1 MFGASNLRKNAFFN
15 SNFNKSA
22 AITQTYKLSYHADQ
36 NLATKRM
43 KLETYS
49 VLLDKNIIKDN
60 GALVNQLKNAFF
72 FNSNKKFDLKE
83 IFTFIK
89 KIDEFLQSTKTNL
102 DFELKN
108 SDHFFKC
115 SLILVDNYLFFN
127 LLDLSF
133 LNKFYQID
141 YDKIFS
147 QITTTIWL
155 TDEKGV
161 IKGINQQWDRNAEHF
176 EELEKQRGTFRKA
189 LYSNEL
195 IGKNF
200 SDFLVGKKSKLFYS
214 FIKLLLKFFPKLSY
228 EFWANDPCESECK
241 EKELLHMVYTKQRL
255 NISGKRFHVH
265 LAINYTPFTDE
276 LCNYYLQL
284 QIKQFF
290 SLNKFL
296 KIPFKELINKS
307 FESNH
312 IFFLSRFRHESFLI
326 RYLQLREIFLRNYRI
341 KESIAFNDNSLPAL
355 TLNLLKLNHSNILI
369 TSNNLFL
376 LQEYF
381 NTSNMNFATRNFE
394 NKDNQNHF
402 SNLVNI
408 FDIYIKNKLSITNV
422 SLSEIEITFIVLTR
436 INSKLSEL
444 LEINFTKF
452 PLLMPMQVSPSS
464 ITNNQLLM
472 PLITYSD
479 EVNKITGQLFQMN
492 KLLIMLKNISYPY
505 LKNAISYNLANGGSI
520 MSFNMFANGINE
532 EIVYHIINKFF
543 MLNVILSVREFSTSK
558 MLIVSQKYS
567 RSNLEMEIAN
577 NIAKYDLR
585 NSFYELIEEI
595 KSSNYFAMQ
604 YLFDKAVFNDFLN
617 SPNFIKSNY
626 NYLNYYY
633 DQKIGLNLFDHQKD
647 CYTSNHNYDL
657 YNLVAMSNP
666 KDEKIGTLFIQTSLN
681 NHNHRIMTISA
692 YKKIY
697 ADRIILKGDSNTDK
711 TINKI
716 AINQVMDTK
725 ESTISSAHYKIFDL
739 NTKKN
744 GFLDNGYIFKLLVL
758 LRTIKKKESNY
769 FKNRNFLKFLF
780 SIIFMFTDF
789 FTFIKAKCQ

>member
-141 YDKIFS
+141 TEKIFS

-189 LYSNEL
+189 IYSNEL

-214 FIKLLLKFFPKLSY
+214 FIKLLLKFFPKLSH
-228 EFWANDPCESECK
+228 EFWANDPCELECK

-276 LCNYYLQL
+276 LCNYYQL
-284 QIKQFF
+284 QRKQFS
-290 SLNKFL
+290 SLNKSL
-296 KIPFKELINKS
+296 KIPFKELISKS
-307 FESNH
+307 FETNH
-312 IFFLSRFRHESFLI
+312 IFFLSRFRDESFII

-341 KESIAFNDNSLPAL
+341 KESIA
-355 TLNLLKLNHSNILI
+355 
-369 TSNNLFL
+369 
-376 LQEYF
+376 
-381 NTSNMNFATRNFE
+381 
-394 NKDNQNHF
+394 
-402 SNLVNI
+402 
-408 FDIYIKNKLSITNV
+408 
-422 SLSEIEITFIVLTR
+422 
-436 INSKLSEL
+436 
-444 LEINFTKF
+444 
-452 PLLMPMQVSPSS
+452 
-464 ITNNQLLM
+464 
-472 PLITYSD
+472 
-479 EVNKITGQLFQMN
+479 
-492 KLLIMLKNISYPY
+492 
-505 LKNAISYNLANGGSI
+505 
-520 MSFNMFANGINE
+520 
-532 EIVYHIINKFF
+532 
-543 MLNVILSVREFSTSK
+543 
-558 MLIVSQKYS
+558 
-567 RSNLEMEIAN
+567 
-577 NIAKYDLR
+577 
-585 NSFYELIEEI
+585 
-595 KSSNYFAMQ
+595 
-604 YLFDKAVFNDFLN
+604 
-617 SPNFIKSNY
+617 
-626 NYLNYYY
+626 
-633 DQKIGLNLFDHQKD
+633 
-647 CYTSNHNYDL
+647 
-657 YNLVAMSNP
+657 
-666 KDEKIGTLFIQTSLN
+666 
-681 NHNHRIMTISA
+681 
-692 YKKIY
+692 
-697 ADRIILKGDSNTDK
+697 
-711 TINKI
+711 
-716 AINQVMDTK
+716 
-725 ESTISSAHYKIFDL
+725 
-739 NTKKN
+739 
-744 GFLDNGYIFKLLVL
+744 
-758 LRTIKKKESNY
+758 
-769 FKNRNFLKFLF
+769 
-780 SIIFMFTDF
+780 
-789 FTFIKAKCQ
+789 